1 MLINKKLHF
10 DEATVNDKVAFFKKQ
25 MWVGQKRPQEKMN
38 KEWKKDDLKFFAFKL
53 ICIATFN
60 CCDILK
66 ISENNNN
73 NNSSSSNDD
82 KNSSDQADSGIN
94 CVDVVI
100 VIIVVIVNSN
110 CDRISDSD

>member
-73 NNSSSSNDD
+73 SSSSNDD
-82 KNSSDQADSGIN
+82 KNSYYQAGSGIN

-100 VIIVVIVNSN
+100 VVIVVNVFSN

>member
-73 NNSSSSNDD
+73 SSSSNDD
-82 KNSSDQADSGIN
+82 KNSSGQAGIGIN